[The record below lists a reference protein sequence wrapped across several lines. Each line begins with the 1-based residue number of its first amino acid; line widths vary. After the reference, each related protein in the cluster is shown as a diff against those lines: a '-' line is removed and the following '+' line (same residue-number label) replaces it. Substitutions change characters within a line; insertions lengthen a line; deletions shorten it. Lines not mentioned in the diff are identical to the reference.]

1 MQTEPASQALE
12 VPDDLPE
19 DLRRRLP
26 LLDPEALEAFFDL
39 YFPRLYGYVRGLVR
53 HEQLAEDLTQ
63 DIFVQLHR
71 ALSTYDP
78 ERALRP
84 WVFTVAVNRVR
95 DYWRSRRHRES
106 QQETSMEYEDD
117 AMEIEAPS
125 GYAPELPLEALEDA
139 SAVREAVEKLPDGM
153 REVVVMRV
161 FEDMSFAEI
170 GQVMERNEVAIRK
183 RYSRALGELR
193 RPLGVDP
200 EDATTTEL

>member
-1 MQTEPASQALE
+1 MQTEPSSQALE

-26 LLDPEALEAFFDL
+26 SLDPEALEAFFDL

-71 ALSTYDP
+71 GLSTYDP
-78 ERALRP
+78 DRALRP

-106 QQETSMEYEDD
+106 QQETSTQFEDD
-117 AMEIEAPS
+117 AMDLEAPS

-139 SAVREAVEKLPDGM
+139 HAVREAVERLPAGM

-161 FEDMSFAEI
+161 FEDMSFGEI
-170 GQVMERNEVAIRK
+170 GEVLGRNEVAVRK

-193 RPLGVDP
+193 RLLGVDP
-200 EDATTTEL
+200 DDVTTTEL

>member
-1 MQTEPASQALE
+1 MQTEPASQALD
-12 VPDDLPE
+12 VPEDLPD

-26 LLDPEALEAFFDL
+26 SLDPEALEAFFDL

-71 ALSTYDP
+71 GLATYDP

-117 AMEIEAPS
+117 AMDVEAP
-125 GYAPELPLEALEDA
+125 GTYAPTLPLEALEDA
-139 SAVREAVEKLPDGM
+139 QAVRDAVEKLPEGM

-161 FEDMSFAEI
+161 FEDMSFGEI
-170 GQVMERNEVAIRK
+170 GEVLGRNEVAIRK

-193 RPLGVDP
+193 HLLGVDP
-200 EDATTTEL
+200 EEPVSEL